1 MRISKRFFPDYKF
14 NSIND
19 IDINILKNR
28 EIKFAILDI
37 DNTLVP
43 YTSPKPDDNAISFL
57 KKLKE
62 NNIEYCFVS
71 NNHKSRINLFNE
83 EIGAQV
89 YPNAA
94 KPLLWGIKRAMK
106 AFGAEKNN
114 TVIIGDQVF
123 TDVWGGKRAGVL
135 TILVDPIKECD
146 TAFFKFKRHFEKKI
160 VRDFESTQNSNKDNL

>member
-19 IDINILKNR
+19 IDINILNNR
-28 EIKFAILDI
+28 GIKFAILDI

-43 YTSPKPDDNAISFL
+43 YTSPKPDDNALKFL
-57 KKLKE
+57 NKLKE

-71 NNHKSRINLFNE
+71 NNHGERINLFNE
-83 EIGAQV
+83 EIGAPV

-94 KPLLWGIKRAMK
+94 KPLLLGIRKAMK
-106 AFGAEKNN
+106 TFGADKNN

-123 TDVWGGKRAGVL
+123 TDVWGGKRAGIL

-146 TAFFKFKRHFEKKI
+146 TAFFRFKRHFERII
-160 VRDFESTQNSNKDNL
+160 VDDFELNQKRK